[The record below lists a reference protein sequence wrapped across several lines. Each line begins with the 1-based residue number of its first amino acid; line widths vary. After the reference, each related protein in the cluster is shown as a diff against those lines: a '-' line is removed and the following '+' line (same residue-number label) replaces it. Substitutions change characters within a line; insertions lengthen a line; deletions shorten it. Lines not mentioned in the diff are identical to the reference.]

1 MSSQHTFLQRL
12 PNIPQ
17 LRSINIPHI
26 ADYVTNTFE
35 PRELAHQIAD
45 IITLRP
51 EIRLCYVGIGSKC
64 FEILE
69 ACDTG
74 SSSGA
79 SGVGLPYVAVDSI
92 GHGQLH
98 GSSANMNGMAAT
110 DHQEEEEEED
120 TTDEDDDEGE
130 DDSEEDDEEDDDN
143 TPTTGTSDPDETQSD
158 NEVADH
164 DEDSDDDGF
173 VEPDN
178 GRVTLRLREIL
189 FYDDKVAIFRARH
202 GKL

>member
-1 MSSQHTFLQRL
+1 
-12 PNIPQ
+12 
-17 LRSINIPHI
+17 
-26 ADYVTNTFE
+26 VTNTLE

-51 EIRLCYVGIGSKC
+51 EIRLCYVGIGAKC

-79 SGVGLPYVAVDSI
+79 SGVSSPDALAEGLANM
-92 GHGQLH
+92 QLH
-98 GSSANMNGMAAT
+98 GSSAHINGMLAT
-110 DHQEEEEEED
+110 DQEEEED
-120 TTDEDDDEGE
+120 TTDEEDDE
-130 DDSEEDDEEDDDN
+130 DDEEEVDADDSEESEEDDEDEDDN

-158 NEVADH
+158 NEVVEQ

>member
-1 MSSQHTFLQRL
+1 MQHTFLQRL

-26 ADYVTNTFE
+26 ADYITTTFE

-51 EIRLCYVGIGSKC
+51 EIRLCYVGIGPKC

-69 ACDTG
+69 APATG
-74 SSSGA
+74 VSSGFSSA
-79 SGVGLPYVAVDSI
+79 TSPVATTA
-92 GHGQLH
+92 H
-98 GSSANMNGMAAT
+98 GSNGQT
-110 DHQEEEEEED
+110 GTSTNLNGIDDDNQEED
-120 TTDEDDDEGE
+120 TTDDDDDDEGVDAE
-130 DDSEEDDEEDDDN
+130 DSEDSEEDLDDN
-143 TPTTGTSDPDETQSD
+143 TTPTTATSDPDETQSD
-158 NEVADH
+158 NEAAGQE
-164 DEDSDDDGF
+164 EDSDDDGF
-173 VEPDN
+173 VEPDA
-178 GRVTLRLREIL
+178 GLVKLRLREIL

>member
-1 MSSQHTFLQRL
+1 M
-12 PNIPQ
+12 
-17 LRSINIPHI
+17 
-26 ADYVTNTFE
+26 TNTLE

-51 EIRLCYVGIGSKC
+51 EIRLCYVGIGAKC

-79 SGVGLPYVAVDSI
+79 SGVSSPDALAEGLANM
-92 GHGQLH
+92 QLH
-98 GSSANMNGMAAT
+98 GSSAHINGMLAT
-110 DHQEEEEEED
+110 DQEEEED
-120 TTDEDDDEGE
+120 TTDEEDDE
-130 DDSEEDDEEDDDN
+130 DDEEVDADDSEESEEDDEDEDDN

-158 NEVADH
+158 NEVVEQ

>member
-1 MSSQHTFLQRL
+1 M
-12 PNIPQ
+12 
-17 LRSINIPHI
+17 
-26 ADYVTNTFE
+26 TNTLE

-51 EIRLCYVGIGSKC
+51 EIRLCYVGIGAKC

-79 SGVGLPYVAVDSI
+79 SGVSSPDALAEGLASM
-92 GHGQLH
+92 QLH
-98 GSSANMNGMAAT
+98 GSSAHINGMLAT
-110 DHQEEEEEED
+110 DQEEEED
-120 TTDEDDDEGE
+120 TTDEEDDE
-130 DDSEEDDEEDDDN
+130 DDEEVDADDSEESEEDDEDEDDN

-158 NEVADH
+158 NEVVEQ

>member
-1 MSSQHTFLQRL
+1 
-12 PNIPQ
+12 
-17 LRSINIPHI
+17 
-26 ADYVTNTFE
+26 VTNTLE

-51 EIRLCYVGIGSKC
+51 EIRLCYVGIGAKC

-79 SGVGLPYVAVDSI
+79 SGVSSPDALAEGLANM
-92 GHGQLH
+92 QLH
-98 GSSANMNGMAAT
+98 GSSAHINGMLAT
-110 DHQEEEEEED
+110 DQEEEED
-120 TTDEDDDEGE
+120 TTDEEDDE
-130 DDSEEDDEEDDDN
+130 DDEEVDADDSEESEEDDEDEDDN

-158 NEVADH
+158 NEVVEQ